1 MELIKINS
9 NQYNKIVF
17 HLNKL
22 KVHNK
27 NIFSLENEQDQ
38 KLIYEIKEVFSLI
51 KLRFNGVEIYNEFDN
66 YKEATRASITLLKL
80 NKKDINKILT
90 LNAKYE
96 NLFISE
102 YDGLRL
108 KPNLKDFKDS
118 LFVFDLPEYDEQ
130 YTLTIKQFLDLFIEL
145 LINNRNELTYPKLDN
160 VIVKLRKLYWEIFN
174 VEFENR
180 ENLN

>member
-1 MELIKINS
+1 MELTKINS

-22 KVHNK
+22 NSCYK
-27 NIFSLENEQDQ
+27 NIISPKNEQDQ

-66 YKEATRASITLLKL
+66 YKEATCALKTLSKL
-80 NKKDINKILT
+80 NKKEINKILT

-102 YDGLRL
+102 YDGLML
-108 KPNLKDFKDS
+108 KPDSKDFRDS

-130 YTLTIKQFLDLFIEL
+130 YTMTVKQFLDLFIEF
-145 LINNRNELTYPKLDN
+145 LINNRNELTYPKLED

-174 VEFENR
+174 VEFEKR
-180 ENLN
+180 